1 MGINKLLKE
10 LGIEVDRKEILYKT
24 TCEDKSV
31 IVSSKELDRM
41 KYLKET
47 ELLMLLADGPSLDMK
62 HNSKFDLQV
71 SNPNLHRVNIYSST
85 PYIGFRGCLWM
96 IENILNINL

>member
-10 LGIEVDRKEILYKT
+10 LGTEVDRKEILYKT

-47 ELLMLLADGPSLDMK
+47 ELLMLLGNGPSLDMK

-71 SNPNLHRVNIYSST
+71 SNPNLHRVNIYPST
-85 PYIGFRGCLWM
+85 HYIGFRG
-96 IENILNINL
+96 